1 MNNVIADFNE
11 YFRNGRELKDRGI
24 EQERIESYLS
34 AFVTFTEAIHHF
46 NMAVYLLVND
56 LDRTLSLREKNSH
69 KEGRQ
74 IANKI
79 EDMIVRYNM
88 PLCNRIRESEYAK
101 TKHSLSVAEQHILDQ
116 LAIMCLRCEAKLHM
130 IMHKAQTSHQ
140 DHFKTIQNNKELIK
154 RVDEQTETV
163 SLTLENIPVH
173 SFVVPII
180 GSQLTNLS
188 FLTRNLLLQTVLNSF
203 GQNYSIINSLV

>member
-1 MNNVIADFNE
+1 
-11 YFRNGRELKDRGI
+11 
-24 EQERIESYLS
+24 
-34 AFVTFTEAIHHF
+34 
-46 NMAVYLLVND
+46 MAVYLLVND

-163 SLTLENIPVH
+163 RNYSRTYPCILGPKIKVI
-173 SFVVPII
+173 PII
-180 GSQLTNLS
+180 VRKRTDK
-188 FLTRNLLLQTVLNSF
+188 FI
-203 GQNYSIINSLV
+203 IINLNHFLQVN